1 MYLHYI
7 PALVQWFFA
16 DYTWHRS
23 RAEKIIYLTFDDG
36 PVPKVTPFVLRTLEV
51 YGARATF
58 FCVGDNVRKHPEIHA
73 QVLSAGHRLGNHTYN
88 HLDGWDTPTNT
99 YLQNV
104 RQCQEALQPADT
116 SGKSL
121 FRPPYGRIRQPQAR
135 VLRSAYELVMWD
147 VLSADFDSSLSPEQ
161 CLEKSIRYTRPGSI
175 IVFHDSNKAFPNLQW
190 VLPRYLQHFSTLG
203 YRFETL

>member
-7 PALVQWFFA
+7 PAPVQWLFA

-23 RAEKIIYLTFDDG
+23 RVGKSIYLTFDDG
-36 PVPKVTPFVLRTLEV
+36 PVPEVTPFVLRTLEA
-51 YGARATF
+51 YGAKATF

-73 QVLSAGHRLGNHTYN
+73 TLLSAGHRLGNHTHN
-88 HLDGWDTPTNT
+88 HLNGWDTPTNT

-104 RQCQEALQPADT
+104 QQCQEALQPAGT
-116 SGKSL
+116 SAKSL
-121 FRPPYGRIRQPQAR
+121 FRPPYGRILQHQAR
-135 VLRSAYELVMWD
+135 ALRRAYELVMWD

-161 CLEKSIRYTRPGSI
+161 CLAKSIRYTRPGSI
-175 IVFHDSNKAFPNLQW
+175 IVFHDSYKAFPNLQW
-190 VLPRYLQHFSTLG
+190 VLPRYLHHFSSLG